1 MDTKITLSAVVLGLV
16 LAAGPAAAS
25 DQGILTCQITLS
37 QFADDVAASKARLN
51 ASQLHEARQILDI
64 GRGQCRSGPQIV
76 MTDVRVARNAM
87 RLSSSGN
94 PTYAYSDFWPASPQE
109 LASLSR

>member
-1 MDTKITLSAVVLGLV
+1 MDSKTTLSAMVLGLLLV
-16 LAAGPAAAS
+16 AGPAGAG

-37 QFADDVAASKARLN
+37 QFADDVAASKSRLN
-51 ASQLHEARQILDI
+51 ASQLHEAQQLLDI
-64 GRGQCRSGPQIV
+64 GRGQCRSSPQIV

-87 RLSSSGN
+87 RLQSSGH